1 MYVTPN
7 ATSKDF
13 ELNWE
18 ASDVKIDD
26 LRPNEKEIVSLSYV
40 EEPAIYLA
48 VYDLRQTVKL
58 QAYLGIATTIL
69 VCIVLASGA
78 MIFSKMTND
87 LVISPIELMIEKV
100 NNITKDP
107 LKAAHDEEEKLLF

>member
-1 MYVTPN
+1 M
-7 ATSKDF
+7 
-13 ELNWE
+13 
-18 ASDVKIDD
+18 KIDD